1 MKKFKLSLIVISII
15 LLFIVVGY
23 FIIQKNQHKELSPI
37 IQAVPLDASVIIE
50 TNDLTKLI
58 SYIKN
63 DNYIWNETKNLSVF
77 EKFNNH
83 ILFIDSISSINKKI
97 FSEKNILIS
106 THLQGKSDVNFLYL
120 ISLPKTANQKRF
132 IKLAYDLFEGKG
144 KISKRTYNNETI
156 YDIEINSDSVA
167 NMSSCYFCIS
177 KGILIFSF
185 SRLLT
190 ENAIRQIKSNNPI
203 SIDYGFKKVSKTAG
217 KNVIANIYINT
228 EQINTAFIPFL
239 SQEFN
244 KKTIGLKKFA
254 NWTALDL
261 RLSQT
266 TISLSGYTYSAL
278 NSNKYLSIFHKQTAS
293 KNNIAEI
300 LPNKTSKFISFS
312 FKDSKSFKQ
321 NYIEYLTSYD
331 LDYKYKKL
339 NNDFHSKYSK
349 NPEKI
354 INNILNNQITI
365 ASVNYRVTGTEYSN
379 YIILKINNRKKAEAD
394 LNSLVSAYCD
404 TNKLVIEDYNT
415 EFKVNKNLIY
425 KVYKMPFDN
434 ILNYPFEEL
443 YNLPFH
449 KYYVFLDEYIV
460 FTDNYEN
467 LRKFINSYVLKL
479 NLQNEP
485 KYKVIS
491 KQIYTKSNILFYLDF
506 NREANN
512 IASILNSKYSSIFN
526 NNLQIFNKFQ
536 SLIFQLNSNDDL
548 FYTNLF
554 INYNPKSQTSGYK
567 VWETKL
573 NNVLISKPLFFTNHN
588 SFEKELF
595 IQDASNIIYLINN
608 KGEILW
614 KKQLSEKII
623 SKIHIIDYYANNKY
637 QFLFNT
643 NNHIYVI
650 DRNGDFVE
658 NYPVKLPAK
667 ATNGISVFDYND
679 NKDYR
684 IFVACYDKQIYLY
697 QKDGQIN
704 KGWKATQTK
713 DYVKT
718 PIQYFSY
725 ENKDYIIFADNL
737 NIYILNRK
745 GEQRINPKTNYPKAT
760 NTKFFFQ
767 AKNGS
772 TKAKFISTTPAGKI
786 INIYLDGTIIL
797 NTVKN
802 FSHSHY
808 FEYYDIDNDGSKDYI
823 FAENNQLVAYTQ
835 DNKKIFSH
843 FFKQEISE
851 APMIFKFSESDTK
864 IGIVSYKEDK
874 IYLINN
880 DGTIYSGFPKRGSTP
895 FSIGIL
901 NSNSKFNIIVGYKD
915 KFIYNY
921 LLNN

>member
-23 FIIQKNQHKELSPI
+23 FIIQKNQHKELSPLI
-37 IQAVPLDASVIIE
+37 HAVPIDASVIIE

-58 SYIKN
+58 SHLRN

-77 EKFNNH
+77 EKFNSQ
-83 ILFIDSISSINKKI
+83 IIFIDSITRINKKI

-106 THLQGKSDVNFLYL
+106 AHLQGKNKVNFLYL

-132 IKLAYDLFEGKG
+132 IKLATDLFKNKG
-144 KISKRTYNNETI
+144 EISKRTYNNETI
-156 YDIEINSDSVA
+156 YDVIINSDSIP

-190 ENAIRQIKSNNPI
+190 ENAIRQTKSNNSI
-203 SIDYGFKKVSKTAG
+203 SIDYGFKKVSKTVG
-217 KNVIANIYINT
+217 KNVIANIYTNY
-228 EQINTAFIPFL
+228 EYLYTAFIPL
-239 SQEFN
+239 ISQNFN
-244 KKTIGLKKFA
+244 KKTKGLKKFA
-254 NWTALDL
+254 NWSAFDL
-261 RLSQT
+261 KLSQT
-266 TISLSGYTYSAL
+266 TISLSGFTYCAL
-278 NSNKYLSIFHKQTAS
+278 NSNKFLSIFHKQSPS
-293 KNNIAEI
+293 KNTIDEI
-300 LPNKTSKFISFS
+300 LPNKTAKFISFS
-312 FKDSKSFKQ
+312 FKDAKSFRQ
-321 NYIEYLTSYD
+321 NYIEYITSYD
-331 LDYKYKKL
+331 LDYNYQKI
-339 NNDFHSKYSK
+339 NNDFHLKYKK

-354 INNILNNQITI
+354 ITNILNNQITI
-365 ASVNYRVTGTEYSN
+365 ASVNYRLIGEKYSN
-379 YIILKINNRKKAEAD
+379 YIILKINNQKKSELS
-394 LNSLVSAYCD
+394 LNSLVSTYCD
-404 TNKLVIEDYNT
+404 TNKLVFEDYNT
-415 EFKVNKNLIY
+415 EYKVNKNLTY

-434 ILNYPFEEL
+434 ILNYAFAEL
-443 YNLPFH
+443 YDLPFH

-467 LRKFINSYVLKL
+467 LKKFINSYVLKL
-479 NLQNEP
+479 NLKNEP
-485 KYKVIS
+485 KYKLIS
-491 KQIYTKSNILFYLDF
+491 KQIHSKSNILFYLDF
-506 NREANN
+506 NRDSYN
-512 IASILNSKYSSIFN
+512 IASILNSKYANIFN
-526 NNLQIFNKFQ
+526 NNLKIFNKFQ
-536 SLIFQLNSNDDL
+536 SLVLQINTSNDL
-548 FYTNLF
+548 FYTNLIIDF
-554 INYNPKSQTSGYK
+554 NPKAQSSGYK

-573 NNVLISKPLFFTNHN
+573 DNVLINKPLFFTNHY

-595 IQDASNIIYLINN
+595 IQDASKIIYLINN

-614 KKQLSEKII
+614 KKQLPDKII
-623 SKIHIIDYYANNKY
+623 SKIHIIDYYANKKY

-643 NNHIYVI
+643 KNHIYI
-650 DRNGDFVE
+650 LDRNGNFVE

-667 ATNGISVFDYND
+667 ATCGISVFDYND
-679 NKDYR
+679 NCNYR
-684 IFVACYDKQIYLY
+684 IFVACNDKQVYLY

-704 KGWKATQTK
+704 KDWKITQTK

-725 ENKDYIIFADNL
+725 ENKDYIVFADNL

-745 GEQRINPKTNYPKAT
+745 GEVRINPKTNYPKAS

-767 AKNGS
+767 PKNAQ

-802 FSHSHY
+802 FSHTHY
-808 FEYYDIDNDGSKDYI
+808 FEFYDIDNDGLKDYI
-823 FAENNQLVAYTQ
+823 FLEKNTLLAYTQ

-851 APMIFKFSESDTK
+851 APLIFQFSETDTK
-864 IGIVSYKEDK
+864 IGIVSYKENK

-901 NSNSKFNIIVGYKD
+901 NSNNKFNIIVGYKD
-915 KFIYNY
+915 KFLYNY